1 MKKIIV
7 FCNVL
12 LCVAVMFGLG
22 ACASTPSNSAPTVAT
37 PKGIIGAEGVPQP
50 EWVRNIPVAEDVM
63 YFVGEGRSGKTTT
76 AKKNSALQDAG
87 RQLATWKQSVISAAI
102 KDYVRE
108 SGETGNTQSL
118 EDLEIA
124 SVEKARANTSG
135 MKATLTWI
143 NAEGNFVILVE
154 YPKADIKNDFM
165 TEVNNFVRNESAAF
179 AEFKAEEAYKAL
191 EESLD
196 NNM

>member
-12 LCVAVMFGLG
+12 LCVAVILGLG
-22 ACASTPSNSAPTVAT
+22 ACASSPSNSAPTVAT

-118 EDLEIA
+118 EDLEVA

-154 YPKADIKNDFM
+154 YPKGDVKNDFM

>member
-22 ACASTPSNSAPTVAT
+22 ACASTPSNPAPTVAT

-118 EDLEIA
+118 EDLEVA

-154 YPKADIKNDFM
+154 YPKGDVKNDFM

>member
-22 ACASTPSNSAPTVAT
+22 ACASSPNNSAPTVAA

-76 AKKNSALQDAG
+76 AKKNSATQDAG
-87 RQLATWKQSVISAAI
+87 RQLATWKQSVIAAAI
-102 KDYVRE
+102 NDYVRE
-108 SGETGNTQSL
+108 SGETGNTQSI
-118 EDLEIA
+118 EDLKIA
-124 SVEKARANTSG
+124 STAKALANTSG
-135 MKATLTWI
+135 FHPSLTWI
-143 NAEGNFVILVE
+143 NPEGNFVILFE
-154 YPKADIKNDFM
+154 YPKDDLKNDFM
-165 TEVNNFVRNESAAF
+165 SEVNNFVRNESAAF

-191 EESLD
+191 EEAI
-196 NNM
+196 NKNM

>member
-87 RQLATWKQSVISAAI
+87 RQLANWKKSVIAAAI
-102 KDYVRE
+102 KDYVQE

-118 EDLEIA
+118 EDLEVK
-124 SVEKARANTSG
+124 SVARATANTSG

-154 YPKADIKNDFM
+154 YPKGDLKNDFM
-165 TEVNNFVRNESAAF
+165 TETNNFVRNGSAAYAKLN
-179 AEFKAEEAYKAL
+179 AENAYKDLEEAIDKH
-191 EESLD
+191 
-196 NNM
+196 M